1 MEMILPKNAI
11 AALAALE
18 KYEQK
23 VSSYSNWAS
32 QYFKNESGYQE
43 GKAVDLYTYVEMLL
57 TVTAS
62 LDGEINT
69 TEVKAIQLLTRTKER
84 YQTATDYDRA
94 FIKNNPP
101 ALIYNAFAYQNKEN
115 DVILPSIL
123 ENLKTLIDYIDQL
136 NVGDTGKDIYKEITS
151 LYKDCLD
158 RKNNRSQTVNNNE
171 NSVQKQSSSADTPEV
186 TLEEALEKLDSLV
199 GLDQIKNDVSA
210 IVDLIK
216 LREIRKK
223 HNLPTPD
230 MSFHMVFSGN
240 PGTGKTTVARV
251 LADIYKALGV
261 LSKGQLVET
270 DRSGLVG
277 GYVGQTALKVQEVVS
292 NALGGV
298 LFVDEAY
305 ALNNGSENDFG
316 KEAIDT
322 LLKAMEDHRDDL
334 IVIVAGYTELMGA
347 FLDSNPGLRSRF
359 SKQFE
364 FPDYSASEL
373 LEIFERMCSSNNY
386 TLSEDARVLAS
397 QIFMRMVANK
407 GKDFGNARDVRN
419 YFERV
424 VSKQATR
431 IVNMK
436 SPSKE
441 EVQQLIID
449 DLK

>member
-115 DVILPSIL
+115 DVIIPSIL

>member
-1 MEMILPKNAI
+1 MVLPKNAV

-18 KYEQK
+18 KIEQT
-23 VSSYSNWAS
+23 VAPYSSWAA
-32 QYFKNESGYQE
+32 QYFKDESGYQE
-43 GKAVDLYTYVEMLL
+43 GKKTDLYTYIEMLL

-62 LDGEINT
+62 MDGEINT

-84 YQTATDYDRA
+84 YQTATEYDRS
-94 FIKNNPP
+94 FIKNSPP
-101 ALIYNAFAYQNKEN
+101 ALIYNAFAYQNKE
-115 DVILPSIL
+115 DKVILPEIL
-123 ENLKTLIDYIDQL
+123 EKIKVLIDYVDQL
-136 NVGDTGKDIYKEITS
+136 NVGDTGEDIFKELKILYKE
-151 LYKDCLD
+151 CLD
-158 RKNNRSQTVNNNE
+158 KKRVGQPQASSPTKGQGITDD
-171 NSVQKQSSSADTPEV
+171 NSEIS
-186 TLEEALEKLDSLV
+186 LEEAMKKLNALV
-199 GLDQIKNDVSA
+199 GLDQIKNDVSS

-216 LREIRKK
+216 LRELRKQ

-230 MSFHMVFSGN
+230 MSFHMVFAGN
-240 PGTGKTTVARV
+240 PGTGKTTVARI

-359 SKQFE
+359 NKQFE
-364 FPDYSASEL
+364 FPDYNSSEL
-373 LEIFERMCSSNNY
+373 MEIFERMCSSNNY
-386 TLSEDARVLAS
+386 VLSDDARVLAS

-424 VSKQATR
+424 ISKQATR
-431 IVNMK
+431 IVNMS

-441 EVQQLIID
+441 EIQQLIVD